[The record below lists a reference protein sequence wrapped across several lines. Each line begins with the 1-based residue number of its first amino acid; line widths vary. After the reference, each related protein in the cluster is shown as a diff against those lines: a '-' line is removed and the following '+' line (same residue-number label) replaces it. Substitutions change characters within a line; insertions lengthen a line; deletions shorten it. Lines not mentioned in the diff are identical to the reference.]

1 MKIVTTKK
9 VKKLLLKRSSG
20 PSLEV
25 NLAISKNKMGSPA
38 KTKALFRK
46 VLEFC

>member
-9 VKKLLLKRSSG
+9 VKKLLLKSREG
-20 PSLEV
+20 PSLDAS
-25 NLAISKNKMGSPA
+25 LAMSKNKMGSPA

>member
-9 VKKLLLKRSSG
+9 SKITSEKKLRSFID
-20 PSLEV
+20 V